1 METRRSRRRLADPV
15 LPCAVVATAD
25 HSRTASEDCFG
36 FLGVNRSFLNGF
48 IARANL
54 RMVGVSH
61 VATSFALWSG
71 MMGSSRFPHVAS
83 TPIT

>member
-54 RMVGVSH
+54 RIVLLSH
-61 VATSFALWSG
+61 VATSF
-71 MMGSSRFPHVAS
+71 RFVVRRDWKFAPSFHADLRL
-83 TPIT
+83 